1 MCRVRDNA
9 DDREDAMLTKI
20 ETLAEREV
28 VAFLAGQ
35 PSSEAI
41 IAFHPSAEVADRMYE
56 LIDRES
62 SGPLSDDEQREL
74 ESYLYLEHLLRMM
87 KIEAHRRLDQRV
99 S

>member
-1 MCRVRDNA
+1 MPTNV
-9 DDREDAMLTKI
+9 
-20 ETLAEREV
+20 ETQAEREV
-28 VAFLAGQ
+28 VVFLAQQ

-41 IAFHPSAEVADRMYE
+41 IAFHPSAEVAERMYE

-62 SGPLSDDEQREL
+62 SGQLSDDEQREL

-87 KIEAHRRLDQRV
+87 KIEAHRRLDQRA

>member
-1 MCRVRDNA
+1 MSSLIARV
-9 DDREDAMLTKI
+9 
-20 ETLAEREV
+20 
-28 VAFLAGQ
+28 
-35 PSSEAI
+35 
-41 IAFHPSAEVADRMYE
+41 